1 MGSDQEDILGGDV
14 YPCCCTAGAA
24 RGLHPC
30 WAPRISCT
38 SCPVASPV
46 LEMLDGK
53 ERWFYIMRAASIT
66 EHLFILMPEQ
76 ERVDASATHE
86 TENQTVWRKK
96 LN

>member
-1 MGSDQEDILGGDV
+1 
-14 YPCCCTAGAA
+14 
-24 RGLHPC
+24 
-30 WAPRISCT
+30 
-38 SCPVASPV
+38 
-46 LEMLDGK
+46 
-53 ERWFYIMRAASIT
+53 MRAASIT